1 MAIENN
7 GSETHASA
15 IVPEF
20 PFFNNLEWLK
30 SFAGNPEKLYGAWNE
45 ALGVTA
51 SRLQEQA
58 DYAKALS
65 ECTDPAEALK
75 FSAEFAQNAWKKSY
89 SDGSKFFEAWRT
101 SLFSAAQGK

>member
-7 GSETHASA
+7 GHQAQA
-15 IVPEF
+15 FGAGLKF
-20 PFFNNLEWLK
+20 PFPSSSEWLK
-30 SFAGNPEKLYGAWNE
+30 SFTGNPGKLYGVWNQ
-45 ALGVTA
+45 ALNLTA

-75 FSAEFAQNAWKKSY
+75 YSAEFVQNAWKKSF
-89 SDGSKFFEAWRT
+89 SDGSKFFEAWRENL
-101 SLFSAAQGK
+101 SSAALGK